1 MPEETAVGYVELHCH
16 SCYSLREGAST
27 PEQLLREAKR
37 IGYPVLAMTDHD
49 GLYGAMEF
57 AKAAE
62 VVGVRPITG
71 AELTLTGGYHLT
83 LLVETK
89 EGYHNLCRLITE
101 AYRKD
106 RDNAEVTFEILR
118 DRTEGLIALSG
129 CSKGE
134 VAQWVTVGNIEQARS
149 AAIRYREWFGP
160 ENFFVEL
167 QNNLVQGDKDRNAAL
182 VKLAVQLGLGYVA
195 TNNVHYH
202 VRERHRVHDVLV
214 AIHHRSTLDS
224 SHTLRRPNSEFYLK
238 TPEEMADLFADYPRA
253 LSTSVEIAERCRFQ
267 LHRDLGYEFP
277 DFGVPEGQTEDTFLA
292 QVCWESFRRKY
303 GASSLKSMMRREGR
317 APGARESVARIA
329 ERRTVSPGQRGSRK
343 VIAFPMKP
351 GADPEAGVE
360 PDKSLLKKPGT
371 LFNFPGLL
379 PGDLRKKAMTR
390 LETELRLI
398 KKHRL
403 AGFFLTYREIL
414 KLGVQVA
421 HELRGRDPALPPDE
435 QPVGRGRGS
444 SVASIVCYLIG
455 LSHIDPVKNDLFLGR
470 FLNEELASIPD
481 IDLDFPRDIRAE
493 LLQRIYDHFGTE
505 RSALVCA
512 YPTYRTRNAIRD
524 VGKALG
530 LPEPMIDKLAKM
542 SDHWGDNLGEE
553 MARLPEFKDKVD
565 APIWRDMISIVEQVR
580 GFPRHISQHVGGI
593 VLANRPIHELVPV
606 EPTRMDGRYVIQW
619 DKDSVDDARMVKF
632 DFLALGML
640 SAVDECL
647 DTIGERYGERPDLG
661 RIPYDDEDIYDQI
674 CAGDTIGVFQIESR
688 AQVQTLPRTQPRN
701 IDDLAVQVAII
712 RPGPIVSGAFHPYM
726 EYRQRL
732 AAGEPVDVQY
742 LHPSLEPAL
751 KETLG
756 VVLYQ
761 DQVLQIAMSV
771 AGFSAGEADM
781 LRRAMSRK
789 RSFEALNDQW
799 PRFLEGT
806 TKNGVDPEI
815 SQQIFKSLLGFSS
828 FGFPKSHAVAF
839 ALLSYES
846 TWLRHYYPAEY
857 YAALLNNQPMGFY
870 TPEVVIGDAK
880 RHGVI
885 TLQPDIN
892 ESNVGY
898 RVETDD
904 HIRVGLMQI
913 KSVGKKMA
921 EFIVEK
927 REERGPFRSLFEF
940 TTRTRLKRE
949 PIESLI
955 LAGAFDSLGMGRR
968 ELLWQLGLFY
978 EQASDQERLPLVAE
992 GDQVSLPAFSEWE
1005 RVIADFT
1012 TQSLSTYRHPMSIM
1026 RLNLPHGVL
1035 ASNEIGGRPD
1045 GAPVQVAGM
1054 VVCRQRPGT
1063 AKGVVFLLMED
1074 EHGLTNVVVYA
1085 NLYDRQRLLIRH
1097 EPFLM
1102 VRGTLQSRHNTI
1114 NIVAESFSA
1123 LPRPT
1128 EMPAPESHNFH

>member
-1 MPEETAVGYVELHCH
+1 MTSQTYVELHAH
-16 SCYSLREGAST
+16 SCYSLQEGASS
-27 PEQLLREAKR
+27 PEQLLRQAKALGYEA
-37 IGYPVLAMTDHD
+37 LAMTDHD
-49 GLYGAMEF
+49 GLHGAMEF

-62 VVGVRPITG
+62 VIGVRPITG
-71 AELTLTGGYHLT
+71 AEVTLVGGYHLT
-83 LLVETK
+83 LLAETN
-89 EGYHNLCRLITE
+89 EGYYNLCRLITE
-101 AYRKD
+101 SYRKD
-106 RDNAEVTFEILR
+106 RDRPEVTFEKLR
-118 DRTEGLIALSG
+118 EFSYGLIALSG

-134 VAQWVTVGNIEQARS
+134 IAQWASVGNIEQAR
-149 AAIRYREWFGP
+149 AAALRYREWFG
-160 ENFFVEL
+160 EKNFFIEL

-214 AIHHRSTLDS
+214 AIHHRSNLDS
-224 SHTLRRPNSEFYLK
+224 SHVLRRPNSEFYLK
-238 TPEEMADLFADYPRA
+238 SLEEMADLFADYPRA
-253 LSTSVEIAERCRFQ
+253 LSTSVEIAERCQFQ

-277 DFGVPEGQTEDTFLA
+277 DFGVPEGHTEDTYLA
-292 QVCWESFRRKY
+292 EVCWEAFRRKY
-303 GASSLKSMMRREGR
+303 GTSSLKSMMRREGR
-317 APGARESVARIA
+317 APGAREAISRIA
-329 ERRTVSPGQRGSRK
+329 GRRTGLPDREGLQK
-343 VIAFPMKP
+343 VIAFPIRP
-351 GADPEAGVE
+351 DPPEEEAE
-360 PDKSLLKKPGT
+360 NRSLLRKPGT
-371 LFNFPGLL
+371 LFNFPGML
-379 PGDLRKKAMTR
+379 PGKLRKDAMAR

-398 KKHRL
+398 KKHKL

-414 KLGVQVA
+414 KLGVEVA
-421 HELRGRDPALPPDE
+421 FELRGRDKALPPDE

-470 FLNEELASIPD
+470 FLNEELASVPD

-530 LPEPMIDKLAKM
+530 LPETMIDKLAKM
-542 SDHWGDNLGEE
+542 SDHWGDNLREE
-553 MARLPEFKDKVD
+553 MGRLPEFKDKLG
-565 APIWRDMISIVEQVR
+565 APVWQDMIAIVEQIR
-580 GFPRHISQHVGGI
+580 GFPRHVSQHVGGI
-593 VLANRPIHELVPV
+593 VLANRPINELVPV
-606 EPTRMDGRYVIQW
+606 EPTRMEGRYVIQW

-647 DTIGERYGERPDLG
+647 DTIGDRYGERPDLG
-661 RIPYDDEDIYDQI
+661 RIPYDDEDIFDQI

-701 IDDLAVQVAII
+701 IDDLAVQVAIV

-732 AAGEPVDVQY
+732 AAGEPVEVNY
-742 LHPSLEPAL
+742 LHPSLEKSL

-756 VVLYQ
+756 VILYQ
-761 DQVLQIAMSV
+761 DQVLQIAMDV
-771 AGFSAGEADM
+771 AGFGAGEADL

-806 TKNGVDPEI
+806 TKNGVDPEV
-815 SQQIFKSLLGFSS
+815 SRQIFQGLLGFSS

-846 TWLRHYYPAEY
+846 TWLRRYYPAEF

-880 RHGVI
+880 RHGII
-885 TLQPDIN
+885 TVQPDIN
-892 ESNVGY
+892 DSNIGY
-898 RVETDD
+898 RVEADD
-904 HIRVGLMQI
+904 RIRVGLKQI
-913 KSVGKKMA
+913 KSIGENMA
-921 EFIVEK
+921 KFIVEK
-927 REERGPFRSLFEF
+927 RDEQGPFRSLFEF

-955 LAGAFDSLGMGRR
+955 LAGAFDSLGLGRR

-978 EQASDQERLPLVAE
+978 EKASDQERLPLVAE
-992 GDQVSLPAFSEWE
+992 GDQVNLPAFTDWE

-1012 TQSLSTYRHPMSIM
+1012 TQSLSTYRHPMAIM
-1026 RLNLPHGVL
+1026 RNELGPNIL
-1035 ASNEIGGRPD
+1035 ASNQLGGLRD
-1045 GAPVQVAGM
+1045 DTRVEVAGM

-1074 EHGLTNVVVYA
+1074 EFGLTNVIVYA
-1085 NLYDRQRLLIRH
+1085 NLYDQQRLLIRH
-1097 EPFLM
+1097 EPFLK
-1102 VRGTLQSRHNTI
+1102 VRGKLQVRHNTL
-1114 NIVAESFSA
+1114 NIVAESFA
-1123 LPRPT
+1123 AMPRPVA
-1128 EMPAPESHNFH
+1128 MPAPESHSFY